1 MLATMRETSCHG
13 ASRTDAWPREAYDMS
28 LTFDADA

>member
-13 ASRTDAWPREAYDMS
+13 ASRTDAWPREAYDMPFP
-28 LTFDADA
+28 FDAHA